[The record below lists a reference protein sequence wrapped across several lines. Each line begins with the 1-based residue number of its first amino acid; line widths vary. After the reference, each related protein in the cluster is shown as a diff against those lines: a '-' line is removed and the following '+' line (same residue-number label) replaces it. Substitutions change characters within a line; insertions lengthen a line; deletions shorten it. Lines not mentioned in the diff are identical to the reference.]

1 MLKPA
6 LSGIYKFSAPLFKS
20 TNLWKRDR
28 FILREFKHFYWLA
41 VAAVVFSGLAAAFG
55 GSTVGLIALF
65 LQGLTEPDS
74 PSFQTGLS
82 WLDGWLNPVGAA
94 ANTRIFRVTLLLLIV
109 SWMQSAFLYLGQ
121 LYAGYTRYRL
131 VARLRKSIFRRL
143 KSLKF
148 HFYVNE
154 RSSNLLNTVT
164 TELQKVENLFNLY
177 SVFMIAALQAL
188 AFVAAMFVISWK
200 ISIFAFML
208 LSILIGM
215 VSLIRGKT
223 RKASY
228 ALPKANEVVTSG
240 FVEFINGVRT
250 VHSYATFDYEQDK
263 LHRGIDASE
272 KVSRRIA
279 KLTAMTKP
287 LSQALGSTAMV
298 IVVAV
303 AYIILSTDDTSQAT
317 ILITY
322 LFALIRALPSVY
334 QCLNNLAKIAAERG
348 SLERISNLIDP
359 RNKPLF
365 ENGELPFPGLK
376 NSVDLVNVSF
386 SYVSGSPILSSLNL
400 SFEKGQTT
408 ALVGSSGAG
417 KSTIVDLMLRLIEP
431 TDGTILVDGVDLAQL
446 DIESFRKKMAIVSQ
460 DTFIFNASVRDNIAY
475 GLNDVDDSAI
485 LEAARQANALDFIH
499 EMPEGMDTQLGDRG
513 VRLSGGQR
521 QRISIARALVRN
533 PEILI
538 LDEATSALDSVT
550 EQLIQA
556 SLEKLVKGRTVIMI
570 AHRLSTIYDADKVIV
585 LDAGRVVEQ
594 GTYKE
599 LLDKRGQLWE
609 FHQMQYRETAKSSS

>member
-1 MLKPA
+1 MLKPV
-6 LSGIYKFSAPLFKS
+6 LSGLYKLSAPVLKR

-28 FILREFKHFYWLA
+28 FILREFRHFYWLA
-41 VAAVVFSGLAAAFG
+41 IAALAFSALAAAFG

-82 WLDGWLNPVGAA
+82 WLDAWLNPVGAA
-94 ANTRIFRVTLLLLIV
+94 SSTRIFRVTFLLLLV
-109 SWMQSAFLYLGQ
+109 SWMQSASLYLG
-121 LYAGYTRYRL
+121 LLFSGYARYRL

-148 HFYVNE
+148 YFFVNE

-164 TELQKVENLFNLY
+164 TELQKVENLFNIY
-177 SVFMIAALQAL
+177 SIFMIAALQAL
-188 AFVAAMFVISWK
+188 AFVAAMFAISWK

-208 LSILIGM
+208 LSLLIGL
-215 VSLIRGKT
+215 VSLIRGRT

-228 ALPKANEVVTSG
+228 ALPKANEAVTAG
-240 FVEFINGVRT
+240 FVEFINGIRT
-250 VHSYATFDYEQDK
+250 VHSYATYEHEQEK
-263 LHRGIDASE
+263 VHRGIDASE
-272 KVSRRIA
+272 RASREIA
-279 KLTAMTKP
+279 KLTALTKP
-287 LSQALGSTAMV
+287 ISQALGSTAMV

-303 AYIILSTDDTSQAT
+303 AYVILSSNDSSQAA

-322 LFALIRALPSVY
+322 LFALIRALPFVY
-334 QCLNNLAKIAAERG
+334 QCLNNLSKISAERG
-348 SLERISNLIDP
+348 SLDRITNLIDP
-359 RNKPLF
+359 SNKPLF
-365 ENGELPFPGLK
+365 ENGELDFPGLQR
-376 NSVDLVNVSF
+376 SVDLVDISF
-386 SYVSGSPILSSLNL
+386 SYVPGNPILNRIDL
-400 SFEKGQTT
+400 SFEKGKTT

-417 KSTIVDLMLRLIEP
+417 KSTIIDLLLRLIEP
-431 TDGTILVDGVDLAQL
+431 TDGKVLVDGIDLSQL

-475 GLNDVDDSAI
+475 GLSDVDDSAI
-485 LEAARQANALDFIH
+485 VEAARQANALDFIR

-533 PEILI
+533 PDILV

-556 SLEKLVKGRTVIMI
+556 SLEKLVKGRTVIVI
-570 AHRLSTIYDADKVIV
+570 AHRLSTIYDADKVVV
-585 LDAGRVVEQ
+585 LDTGRVVEQ

-599 LLDKRGQLWE
+599 LLDKQGQLWE
-609 FHQMQYRETAKSSS
+609 FHQMQYRETATSSS